1 MCIYIY
7 IYIWYIQLNSTHIA
21 LLLMGVTSLK
31 TSKGVQIPLKVEAS
45 RCPFWM
51 DPRGT
56 NAHGTGP

>member
-1 MCIYIY
+1 MI
-7 IYIWYIQLNSTHIA
+7 
-21 LLLMGVTSLK
+21 
-31 TSKGVQIPLKVEAS
+31 KGVQIPLKVEAS